1 MSEFA
6 VFTAALG
13 LHAPWSVT
21 DIRFDEGAKRI
32 DFDIGYR
39 RGARFACPGC
49 DTPDQAVHDRR
60 ERSWQHLHF
69 FQHRAFIHAQLPR
82 VRCAGCGKTTQVPVP
97 WARAGSGFSLLFE
110 ALVVTLCKHMPV
122 NTVATHLGVSDDAL
136 WRVLAYYTEAA
147 REQEDFSA
155 VKAVGIEETASKRGQ
170 HYITLFHDLEAKRLL
185 FACPGANQAAIR
197 SFGQDL
203 RQHGG
208 EPDRIDN
215 VCIDMS
221 KAFITGVAKHLPQ
234 ATVTFDGFHII
245 QLANKAMDE
254 VRREE
259 VRYQPLLKRTRWIWL
274 KDSNKW
280 SAKQLKKF
288 EALAAKKVKSARAWA
303 LKESLRE
310 ILSAR
315 LTREQATQQL
325 KRWYHRA
332 RCSRLEPI
340 KRFALT
346 IKAHWEGI
354 LNGFDS
360 RLSNGRA
367 EGINSMIQAAKARA
381 RGYRTP
387 ANFITIA
394 YLLAGKFRRMPHSPY
409 NTTSCGQT

>member
-1 MSEFA
+1 MSEYA

-21 DIRFDEGAKRI
+21 DIRFDESARRI
-32 DFDIGYR
+32 DFDIGYQ
-39 RGARFACPGC
+39 RGARFACPACG
-49 DTPDQAVHDRR
+49 TADQPVHDRR
-60 ERSWQHLHF
+60 KRTWQHLHF
-69 FQHRAFIHAQLPR
+69 FQHRAFIHAEVPR
-82 VRCAGCGKTTQVPVP
+82 VRCGGCSKTTQIPVP
-97 WARAGSGFSLLFE
+97 WARPGSGFTLLFE
-110 ALVVTLCKHMPV
+110 ALVVTLCKQMPV

-147 REQEDFSA
+147 REQENFSA
-155 VKAVGIEETASKRGQ
+155 VKALGIDETASKRGQ

-185 FACPGANQAAIR
+185 FACPGANQAAIK
-197 SFGQDL
+197 SFAKDL
-203 RQHGG
+203 REHSGD
-208 EPDRIDN
+208 PANIKN

-245 QLANKAMDE
+245 QLANKAMDQ

-259 VRYQPLLKRTRWIWL
+259 ARYQPLLKRTRWIWL
-274 KDSNKW
+274 KDSKKW
-280 SAKQLKKF
+280 SSKQANQF
-288 EALAAKKVKSARAWA
+288 HALSGKKVKSARAWA
-303 LKESLRE
+303 LKEGLRE
-310 ILSAR
+310 ILSTR
-315 LTREQATQQL
+315 LTREQAEQELTI
-325 KRWYHRA
+325 WYRRA
-332 RCSRLEPI
+332 RWSRLEPI

-387 ANFITIA
+387 TNLITIA
-394 YLLAGKFRRMPHSPY
+394 YLLAGKFRRLPHSPY
-409 NTTSCGQT
+409 NTTSWVQA